1 MSEYTQEQ
9 LQNFTLEELKSFTK
23 EQLAVL
29 SIESLKSDLR
39 MRKDMQE
46 ENERIEKF
54 WLEEYPTL
62 SRDEKVKYWAGDMFR
77 SMRDQEESGL
87 KVYAIYSKEWL
98 KDTLIKE
105 PDFLRMLPNIY
116 NTWGGMFDSGKVDR
130 IIQKLLKELE

>member
-1 MSEYTQEQ
+1 
-9 LQNFTLEELKSFTK
+9 
-23 EQLAVL
+23 
-29 SIESLKSDLR
+29 
-39 MRKDMQE
+39 MQE

-62 SRDEKVKYWAGDMFR
+62 SRDEKVKYWAGGMFR